1 MSAPPPSPVDLVLL
15 WHFHQPDYRDPATGS
30 ALLPWVRLHATKD
43 YLDMARRVAGR
54 PRLAVTFNFTPV
66 LVDQLEAATRGEG
79 DELFA
84 LLARRPAELKP
95 EQRRELASRCVQIP
109 RRTMERWPD
118 LAKLAARARQPD
130 ALSDADLVAL
140 ECWFLLAWLDP
151 MWHGEPAAR
160 RAMSGTRLELSH
172 RDDLLALHARL
183 WAEVL
188 PAYRALAS
196 EAHVELSATPY
207 FHPILPLLIDTRT
220 ALRARPDLPQPRERF
235 TEPNDARRQL
245 ERAMARHA
253 EVFGRPCR
261 GVWPSE
267 GSVSPEVA
275 ELAASLGAR
284 WLATDEGVLLRSLEG
299 SEIPRGA
306 SYRPWA
312 LQTPAGEIAL
322 FFRDR
327 ELSDRIGFVYQQ
339 WEAQDAVDD
348 FLTRLRRLGELHA
361 GEPTPVV
368 SVILDGENCW
378 EGYEAD
384 GGPFLDRL
392 YRALEEAPE
401 IRLRTPSQVLDETPA
416 LSQLPTLHSGSWID
430 ADFHIWI
437 GHPEKNRAWE
447 LLARA
452 RREVGENGSRAA
464 LEALLKAEGS
474 DWFWW
479 LGDDHYSADKA
490 LFDKLFRA
498 HLRAAY
504 EVAGEAVPPAV
515 EVAIAPPAVARRARK
530 PSAPLQPVL
539 DGRPTHFYEWQPAG
553 WLSCESQGA
562 AMHSGRGL
570 ASDLYYGFD
579 RERLYLRVD
588 FAAGSP
594 PGAGFGLRIESID
607 PESIRLEIDSLARGA
622 PAIRLVTNG
631 KSERIPEASCQIDTI
646 VELAIPLSV
655 FGLKPPQPFEA
666 LIQLLEAGQPIESL
680 PPGDVLRAIVP
691 DESFDPVPW
700 TP

>member
-1 MSAPPPSPVDLVLL
+1 MSAPLAPVDLVLL
-15 WHFHQPDYRDPATGS
+15 WHFHQPDYRDPATGTS
-30 ALLPWVRLHATKD
+30 LLPWTRLHATKD

-54 PRLAVTFNFTPV
+54 PGLAVTFNFTPV
-66 LVDQLEAATRGEG
+66 LVDQLEAATRGEP
-79 DELFA
+79 DELFGR
-84 LLARRPAELKP
+84 LKRRPAELSA
-95 EQRRELASRCVQIP
+95 EERRELASRCVQAP
-109 RRTMERWPD
+109 RRTMERWPE

-151 MWHGEPAAR
+151 MWHGEPEAR
-160 RAMSGTRLELSH
+160 RALSAGRLDLTH
-172 RDDLLALHARL
+172 RDELLALHARL

-196 EAHVELSATPY
+196 EGHVELSATPY
-207 FHPILPLLIDTRT
+207 FHPILPLLMDTRV

-235 TEPNDARRQL
+235 SEPNDARRQL
-245 ERAMARHA
+245 ERALTRHA
-253 EVFGRPCR
+253 EVFGRACH

-275 ELAASLGAR
+275 KLAASLGVR
-284 WLATDEGVLLRSLEG
+284 WLATDEGVLLRSLPDGEFQ
-299 SEIPRGA
+299 RGA
-306 SYRPWA
+306 SYRPWVLPTA
-312 LQTPAGEIAL
+312 AGDVAL

-339 WEAQDAVDD
+339 WDARDAVND
-348 FLTRLRRLGELHA
+348 FLARLRRIGAQHA
-361 GEPTPVV
+361 GEATPLV

-384 GGPFLDRL
+384 GGPFLELL
-392 YRALEEAPE
+392 YRALEEAE
-401 IRLRTPSQVLDETPA
+401 DIRLRTPSQVLEGAPA
-416 LSQLPTLHSGSWID
+416 LPKLTTLHSGSWID

-447 LLARA
+447 LLAKA
-452 RREVGENGSRAA
+452 RHAVGEDGPSAA

-504 EVAGEAVPPAV
+504 KAAGEPVPPAV
-515 EVAIAPPAVARRARK
+515 EVAIAPPAGARRTRK

-553 WLSCESQGA
+553 WLSCEAQGA

-588 FAAGSP
+588 FAAGAP
-594 PGAGFGLRIESID
+594 PGPRYGLRIESID

-622 PAIRLVTNG
+622 PAVRRVTNG
-631 KSERIPEASCQIDTI
+631 TSETIAEASCRIETI
-646 VELAIPLSV
+646 VELAIPLAV
-655 FGLKPPQPFEA
+655 FGLKPPQPLEA
-666 LIQLLEAGQPIESL
+666 LIQILEGGQPVESL
-680 PPGDVLRAIVP
+680 PPGDVLRAVVP

-700 TP
+700 AP